1 MRYELI
7 VDRRELVNGLRRFIR
22 KEVWP
27 SEKAVIAFDGRFFS
41 IKASNR
47 VIVAH
52 AEGTWPGL
60 AYVRSN
66 AIIALALAPPDSEP
80 LRICCDGKR
89 ITFGTYAMICAW
101 QPISATLLSLPA
113 TPDWVEALSRGYRST
128 SARNRTCEAT
138 PGTLT
143 TKSEQQLAR
152 LVAQAVKALS
162 ELGIAEEDI
171 RSLLEKRLRGSVRP
185 RDK

>member
-1 MRYELI
+1 MQYELS

-27 SEKAVIAFDGRFFS
+27 SQKAAIAFDGRFFS

-66 AIIALALAPPDSEP
+66 AIIALALAPPDAEP
-80 LRICCDGKR
+80 IRICCDGKR
-89 ITFGTYAMICAW
+89 ITFGTYAVVCGW

-113 TPDWVEALSRGYRST
+113 TPDWVEALSRGYRS
-128 SARNRTCEAT
+128 SARNSPCD
-138 PGTLT
+138 T
-143 TKSEQQLAR
+143 TARSITAKSEQQLAR
-152 LVAQAVKALS
+152 LVAQAVKTLS
-162 ELGIAEEDI
+162 ELGITEQDI
-171 RSLLEKRLRGSVRP
+171 RSLIEKRLKGPIRRN
-185 RDK
+185 DK

>member
-1 MRYELI
+1 MQYELT

-27 SEKAVIAFDGRFFS
+27 SQKAVIGFDGRFFS

-47 VIVAH
+47 AIVAH

-66 AIIALALAPPDSEP
+66 AIIALALAPPDAEP

-89 ITFGTYAMICAW
+89 ITFGTYAIFCAW
-101 QPISATLLSLPA
+101 QPISSTLLSLPA
-113 TPDWVEALSRGYRST
+113 TPDWVEALSRGYRSS
-128 SARNRTCEAT
+128 SARNRTCEPT
-138 PGTLT
+138 QGKIT

-152 LVAQAVKALS
+152 LVAQAVKALY
-162 ELGIAEEDI
+162 ELGITEQDI
-171 RSLLEKRLRGSVRP
+171 RSLLDKRLRGSVRP
-185 RDK
+185 NDK